1 MQKAQYNYNENMKF
15 SMWIVNDWL
24 EAFEPKPRIMRGE
37 MRIKGVRYFAE
48 GIEPEED
55 LLYVGHA
62 DDFIQ
67 SGERGVICA
76 NGEDLILLNT
86 EDEFQVFNE
95 IQRMLEFYNDWENS
109 IIRAIEESL
118 SIDEIL
124 QMSLPVFRTTIL
136 VTDASHSLL
145 GMRNYPLKP
154 DYYAMENGHLSSQDV
169 LMLNDILQQYSD
181 HHGPYIVDGGHE
193 TKDIIRNFYAR
204 NGDLIGWFVSMEG
217 ADHQANS
224 RMHLTE
230 AFCRLLDFWFKIN
243 EEGLLFSPQSALF
256 INILDGK
263 ETDPA
268 LIRFK
273 QEGIGWPGEPSMQLF
288 CIRDIASNRF
298 DLPYLQKALSSSFSA
313 VYCFK
318 YLSDVMIIVNY
329 EKIPEKDFHQ
339 TLTDILKRRKLSC
352 GCSYMFRDLFQ
363 LPAYYQQ
370 ALLAVQYGEQKAG
383 TINSCE
389 DYALEYLR
397 HQINANKPLSVS
409 SPGLERL
416 KQQDASAGTEYYRTL
431 AVYLREE
438 RDQTKTADI
447 LCVHRN
453 TLIYRI
459 KKIEQILETD
469 LEEDRQRF
477 LLLLSF
483 YLEDPEFF
491 R

>member
-1 MQKAQYNYNENMKF
+1 MQKAQRGYNRRMKF

-24 EAFEPKPRIMRGE
+24 EAFEPKPRIMKGE
-37 MRIKGVRYFAE
+37 MQIKGVRYFAE

-62 DDFIQ
+62 GDFIQ
-67 SGERGVICA
+67 SGGRGVICA

-86 EDEFQVFNE
+86 EDEFRVFNE
-95 IQRMLEFYNDWENS
+95 IQRMLEFYNDWES
-109 IIRAIEESL
+109 GIMRALEEGL
-118 SIDEIL
+118 AIGEIL
-124 QMSLPVFRTTIL
+124 RMSMPVFRTTIL

-145 GMRNYPLKP
+145 GLQESPQKP
-154 DYYAMENGHLSSQDV
+154 DHFTMENGHLSTRDV
-169 LMLNDILQQYSD
+169 IMLNEILQQYSER
-181 HHGPYIVDGGHE
+181 HAPYIVDEGHDI
-193 TKDIIRNFYAR
+193 KDIVRNFYAR
-204 NGDLIGWFVSMEG
+204 NGDLIGWFVSIEG
-217 ADHQANS
+217 ADHHVNS

-230 AFCRLLDFWFKIN
+230 VFCRLLDFWFRIN
-243 EEGLLFSPQSALF
+243 EEALLFSPQSALF

-268 LIRFK
+268 LVRFK
-273 QEGIGWPGEPSMQLF
+273 QEGIGWQGEPAMQLF

-298 DLPYLQKALSSSFSA
+298 DLPYLQKALSSSFAA

-329 EKIPEKDFHQ
+329 EKIPEEEFLR

-352 GCSYMFRDLFQ
+352 GCSYPFQDLFQ
-363 LPAYYQQ
+363 LPAFYQQ
-370 ALLAVQYGEQKAG
+370 AQLAMQYGEQRAG
-383 TINSCE
+383 KINRCE
-389 DYALEYLR
+389 DHALEYLR
-397 HQINANKPLSVS
+397 HQINEKKPLSVS
-409 SPGLERL
+409 APGLEKL

-438 RDQTKTADI
+438 RDQTRTAEV

-459 KKIEQILETD
+459 KKIEQILGMD
-469 LEEDRQRF
+469 LGDVRLRF

>member
-1 MQKAQYNYNENMKF
+1 MKF

-24 EAFEPKPRIMRGE
+24 EAFEPKPRIMKGE

-95 IQRMLEFYNDWENS
+95 IQRMLEFYNDWENG
-109 IIRAIEESL
+109 IMRAIEESR
-118 SIDEIL
+118 SINEIL
-124 QMSLPVFRTTIL
+124 QMSMPVFRTTIL

-145 GMRNYPLKP
+145 GIQESANQP
-154 DYYAMENGHLSSQDV
+154 DHYTMEDGHLSSQDV
-169 LMLNDILQQYSD
+169 IMLNDILQQYSD
-181 HHGPYIVDGGHE
+181 RHGPYIVDEGYE

-217 ADHQANS
+217 ADRHVNS

-230 AFCRLLDFWFKIN
+230 VFCRLLDFWFRIN
-243 EEGLLFSPQSALF
+243 EEALLFSPQSALF

-263 ETDPA
+263 ETDSA
-268 LIRFK
+268 LVRFK
-273 QEGIGWPGEPSMQLF
+273 QEGIGWQGDPTMQLF

-329 EKIPEKDFHQ
+329 DKIQEKDFLR

-352 GCSYMFRDLFQ
+352 GCSYLFRDLFQ

-383 TINSCE
+383 TINRCE

-397 HQINANKPLSVS
+397 HQINETKPLSVS

-438 RDQTKTADI
+438 RDQTKTADV
-447 LCVHRN
+447 LCIHRN

-459 KKIEQILETD
+459 KKIEQILGADLTD
-469 LEEDRQRF
+469 ARQRF
-477 LLLLSF
+477 LLLLSL
-483 YLEDPEFF
+483 YLEYPEFF